1 MQNATDRF
9 AAIREKSFTVRS
21 ESAKVTRG
29 RTVHQLFASPRQLD
43 EGAPPSLSCLRAF
56 FSSY

>member
-21 ESAKVTRG
+21 ESARLRAG
-29 RTVHQLFASPRQLD
+29 GLFANPRQLD